1 MRIEVT
7 YGTTIRIGAADKV
20 EHNVYVRLD
29 YADNA
34 SVTGTPNNFVVQ
46 PHSYVST
53 TLNRNQQIGNG
64 DGSNHPAQKSTC
76 TGSYIL
82 DVNPTD
88 AIRIMAAANRRY
100 GTGAGYT
107 DSVLFITQSTFV
119 EIKQIGGSVGP
130 TGPQGP
136 PVNPSTTAGPPG
148 PPGATS
154 TVPGPDGIKGLAGN
168 SSLWTYENTPGAIGA
183 ADMTPNKFTLG
194 NNVTSWGNKIL
205 ESLTQ

>member
-34 SVTGTPNNFVVQ
+34 NVTGTPNNFVVQ

-53 TLNRNQQIGNG
+53 TLNRNQQTGLANG
-64 DGSNHPAQKSTC
+64 SDHPAQKSTF
-76 TGSYIL
+76 GSYIL

-100 GTGAGYT
+100 GAGTGVVAT
-107 DSVLFITQSTFV
+107 DTVLFITQSTFV

-130 TGPQGP
+130 TGPPHLMFLQQLL
-136 PVNPSTTAGPPG
+136 VLRVLRCYFFCSR
-148 PPGATS
+148 S
-154 TVPGPDGIKGLAGN
+154 F
-168 SSLWTYENTPGAIGA
+168 
-183 ADMTPNKFTLG
+183 NKCL
-194 NNVTSWGNKIL
+194 
-205 ESLTQ
+205 